1 MKVISMERKK
11 MFIARDKELS
21 RFNSFLHSSK
31 TALLIYGMRRTGKTC
46 LIKKALEEWNGKA
59 IYYQCSQEN
68 YHVNLDALTEEYS
81 IALSDSNRHFDTFY
95 DFFRFLAGLK
105 EDIAVVLDEYN
116 FLKEAYGKN
125 QTDSMM
131 QKIIDYLHQ
140 SSVKVILCGSEVTVM
155 KELLEHD
162 NPLFDRF
169 DMTIHLKPFDYFDS
183 SLFFQSMKPK
193 DKVLMYSLFGGLPA
207 ALKEIKQDCT
217 AAENVKSL
225 LLSPE
230 GRLRTLVE
238 KTLLMEYQKLGSVYS
253 LLSQIGNGKKT
264 YSELRDRLDPRGT
277 GNLSKLLSKLESND
291 SIKKLEPINKQGDAR
306 SAFYTISD
314 NLLRFY
320 FTYVYPNRGRIEML
334 GEDEVYRLFIEPSL
348 DTWISYRFEEVVRSY
363 FSRRVR
369 KGLEKNILDIGLYWY
384 NDKKSKTNGEFD
396 CVLAHSEGY
405 EVIEVKY
412 LSGKMTEALAREE
425 EQKIR
430 RIEGLRISGLGFVS
444 IEGFEFNNMAEYRL
458 ISGDDLFSDELK

>member
-1 MKVISMERKK
+1 

-21 RFNSFLHSSK
+21 RFNSFMHSAK

-46 LIKKALEEWNGKA
+46 LIKKALETWSGKA

-68 YHVNLDALTEEYS
+68 YHVNLEALTGEYS
-81 IALSDSNRHFDTFY
+81 IVFSDYHRHFDTFY

-105 EDIAVVLDEYN
+105 EDIVVVLDEYS
-116 FLKEAYGKN
+116 FLKESYGKN

-131 QKIIDYLHQ
+131 QKIIDSLYQ

-183 SLFFQSMKPK
+183 SLFFQNLQPK

-207 ALKEIKQDCT
+207 ALREIKQDCS

-225 LLSPE
+225 LLAPE

-238 KTLLMEYQKLGSVYS
+238 KTLLMEYQKPGSIYS
-253 LLSQIGNGKKT
+253 LLSLIGNGKRT

-291 SIKKLEPINKQGDAR
+291 SIKKLEPINRQGDAR
-306 SAFYTISD
+306 TAFYTISD

-348 DTWISYRFEEVVRSY
+348 DTWISYRFEEIARSY

-369 KGLEKNILDIGLYWY
+369 KVLKKNIFYIGLYYY
-384 NDKKSKTNGEFD
+384 NDKKTKTNGEFY
-396 CVLAHSEGY
+396 CVLAHPEGY
-405 EVIEVKY
+405 EIIEVKY
-412 LSGKMTEALAREE
+412 LSGKMTEALAQEE

-430 RIEGLRISGLGFVS
+430 RIEEFRILGIGFVS
-444 IEGFEFNNMAEYRL
+444 IEEFGFNNPGCRL
-458 ISGDDLFSDELK
+458 ISGEDLFSDELK